1 MSFNDHRLQLFFSLL
16 VGSISGF
23 ISGLLGVTGS
33 VVVLPLAILF
43 GIFENYK
50 TAIGTI
56 LFTSDPFQSIF
67 AVIEYA
73 KKKQID
79 YFIALFLFV
88 GYLSGAYIGAKY
100 NKNFTEKTL
109 KYMTSIILFSLSLYI
124 FYDAYNR
131 K

>member
-1 MSFNDHRLQLFFSLL
+1 MLFNDRHIQLFFSFL

-23 ISGLLGVTGS
+23 VSGLLGITGT

-79 YFIALFLFV
+79 YFIALFLFI
-88 GYLSGAYIGAKY
+88 GYLIGAYIGAKY

-109 KYMTSIILFSLSLYI
+109 KYMTSIILFSLSIYI

>member
-67 AVIEYA
+67 AVI
-73 KKKQID
+73 
-79 YFIALFLFV
+79 
-88 GYLSGAYIGAKY
+88 
-100 NKNFTEKTL
+100 
-109 KYMTSIILFSLSLYI
+109 
-124 FYDAYNR
+124 
-131 K
+131 